1 MDAKTRELILAAAQ
15 NLNAKISADE
25 NNERFAIKVP
35 LFENKIITVFIEE
48 MVNEAYDE
56 YSGKY
61 IKFFSIVEKLQNQ
74 DLVKI
79 LTLNT
84 FLVEGAFSIVKI
96 EDEIPY
102 IVIKTTQNIE
112 TADLYEIQVKVKEIA
127 IFALAALEKKLY
139 GFS

>member
-1 MDAKTRELILAAAQ
+1 MDAKTRELILVAAQ

-35 LFENKIITVFIEE
+35 LFENKVITVFIEK

-61 IKFFSIVEKLQNQ
+61 IRFFSIVEKLQNQ

-112 TADLYEIQVKVKEIA
+112 TADLYEIQVKIKELA
-127 IFALAALEKKLY
+127 IYALAALEKKLN

>member
-1 MDAKTRELILAAAQ
+1 MDTKTRELILVAAQ
-15 NLNAKISADE
+15 NLNAKISTDE
-25 NNERFAIKVP
+25 NNERFTIKVP

-48 MVNEAYDE
+48 MVSEAYDE

-61 IKFFSIVEKLQNQ
+61 IRFFSIVEKLQNQ
-74 DLVKI
+74 NLVKI

-102 IVIKTTQNIE
+102 IVIKTTQNVE
-112 TADLYEIQVKVKEIA
+112 TADLYEIQVKIKEIA
-127 IFALAALEKKLY
+127 TFALAALEKKLY
-139 GFS
+139 GFL

>member
-1 MDAKTRELILAAAQ
+1 MDAKTRELILTAAQ
-15 NLNAKISADE
+15 NLDAKISSDE
-25 NNERFAIKVP
+25 NNKRFTIKVP

-56 YSGKY
+56 YSRKY
-61 IKFFSIVEKLQNQ
+61 IRFLSIVEKLQNQ

-84 FLVEGAFSIVKI
+84 FLVEGAFSIVNI
-96 EDEIPY
+96 EDGIPY
-102 IVIKTTQNIE
+102 IIIKTTQNIE
-112 TADLYEIQVKVKEIA
+112 TADLYEIQVKIKELA
-127 IFALAALEKKLY
+127 IYALAALEKKLN

>member
-1 MDAKTRELILAAAQ
+1 MDAKTRELILTAAQ
-15 NLNAKISADE
+15 NLDAKISSDE
-25 NNERFAIKVP
+25 NNKRFTIKVP

-48 MVNEAYDE
+48 MVNETYDE

-61 IKFFSIVEKLQNQ
+61 IRFLSIVEKLQNQ

-84 FLVEGAFSIVKI
+84 FLVEGAFSIVNI
-96 EDEIPY
+96 EDGMPY
-102 IVIKTTQNIE
+102 IIIKTTQNIE
-112 TADLYEIQVKVKEIA
+112 TADLYEIQVKIKEIA
-127 IFALAALEKKLY
+127 IFALAALEKKLN